1 MSETQVGQSDI
12 KQYPFLVKTLIT
24 FTKLNAQG
32 TEEKHKDEVIFKLD
46 RPSAKM
52 PWYVL
57 RNYSVPNFLKEKYGQ
72 MEVGWQRI
80 YEIKTLKLVNRADP
94 DDISDI
100 PLRVMT
106 LDQLEL
112 YCKKWDLNVPVH
124 EFYSVEKA
132 REFVALRQDDEKGYQ
147 HILAEYREGK
157 KRAYPELD
165 AARSGKMAAMGDS
178 TEFESLDTIAQTP
191 KPKAPPS
198 GVAAG
203 NQRMPGDPEPD
214 LHGKSPKQKPPSAGD
229 VPSAIDP
236 FAGI

>member
-1 MSETQVGQSDI
+1 MSETQAMHPSDI
-12 KQYPFLVKTLIT
+12 RQYPFLAKVLIT

-46 RPSAKM
+46 RPSARM

-57 RNYSVPNFLKEKYGQ
+57 RNYSVPNFLKSRYGQ

-80 YEIKTLKLVNRADP
+80 YEIKTIKLINREDP
-94 DDISDI
+94 NDITDI

-106 LDQLEL
+106 LSQLEL
-112 YCKKWDLNVPVH
+112 YCQKWDLNVPVH

-132 REFVALRQDDEKGYQ
+132 REFVALRQDDEKGYK

-165 AARSGKMAAMGDS
+165 AVRSGKVAQTGEVS
-178 TEFESLDTIAQTP
+178 EFDTLDTAP
-191 KPKAPPS
+191 KPEIGKASPS
-198 GVAAG
+198 RVAGAG
-203 NQRMPGDPEPD
+203 EKMPGDKPALEPGEKAVG
-214 LHGKSPKQKPPSAGD
+214 LPSTGD

-236 FAGI
+236 FAGV